1 MSWTVCDW
9 YEPSLLSAFTGKTS
23 WIVGWNLNTWISK
36 RTAVRLGV
44 RRVRANGMKC
54 SIELENYMSIKSARA
69 FAASC
74 IDRLWQFS
82 FPAVKMKCSAFYVL
96 FLRRDKNIKCL
107 YVKHTHTCT
116 YSLLL
121 SVFGCVNLGQIRCY
135 SVMDDNVWHLKDF
148 QVVVKVQSKV
158 TGT

>member
-9 YEPSLLSAFTGKTS
+9 YELSLLSAFTGKTS

-44 RRVRANGMKC
+44 RRVRADGMKC
-54 SIELENYMSIKSARA
+54 SIDLENYMSIKSARA

-107 YVKHTHTCT
+107 YVKHTCT

-121 SVFGCVNLGQIRCY
+121 CLCLGELIWDRSDVIQWWMI
-135 SVMDDNVWHLKDF
+135 MTWHLKDF